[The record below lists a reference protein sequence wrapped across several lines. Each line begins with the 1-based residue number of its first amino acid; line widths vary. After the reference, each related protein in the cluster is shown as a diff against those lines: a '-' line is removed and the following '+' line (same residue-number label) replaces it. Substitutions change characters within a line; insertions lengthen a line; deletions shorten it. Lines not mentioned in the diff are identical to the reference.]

1 MRNTKN
7 FYVIY
12 VYKCFLK
19 NTGRSYSSFKRN
31 IDKKIL
37 ELDFKSLDDK
47 WGKKWQKIKNQNKKY
62 KENTYRKFYI
72 LSMFPYPSGSLH
84 MGHFRVYTISDVISR
99 FKRMQG
105 YDVIHPIGWDAFGLP
120 AENAA
125 IERNISAAEWT
136 SQNIMK
142 MKQQFSKMNIDFDWD
157 REITTCLPSYYKW
170 TQLLFLKFYNEGYAY
185 QKEEYVNWDPVEST
199 VLANEQ
205 IDSLGRSWR
214 SGAIVE
220 KKKLKQWFLRITDFS
235 ESLLKDISTLK
246 DWPERV
252 KIMQKNWI
260 GKSTG
265 VEILFTLKYKNIKNL
280 PNLFKDIYVF
290 TPYPNALFH
299 LQYIV
304 LSPFHPIVSELA
316 LKDSNLQMFLKNIS
330 SIGIYS
336 KKGFLLENI
345 QAYNQFIPDFSFPV
359 YVSSYILDS
368 YGCDAIMGIPAYN
381 SHDFQ
386 FCKENSLE
394 IGTSKAIDEDTNGMV
409 FNGNSEH
416 SSKIFS
422 EKATQLI
429 LKMESLNLCRTVTH
443 WKLKDWLISRQ
454 RFWGTPIPIVYC
466 SNCGTIPVPESKLP
480 VLLPKKPVIKGS
492 SGSPLTSD
500 EEFLHT
506 NCPKCNGPAKRD
518 TDTMDTFV
526 DSSWYFIRFTDPQ
539 NSEEPFNIE
548 RASQLLPVDLYI
560 GGIEHAILHLL
571 YSRFFMK
578 FAIKTK
584 LLKDINNGEPFSK
597 LITQGMVHGK
607 TYVDPITGRFL
618 KPDELDLNNPM
629 FPKILN
635 SNITPKIKYEK
646 MSKSKHNGVNPIKY
660 IDIYGADCVRAHILF
675 SAPITEVLKWDET
688 KIIGMQRW
696 LNKLFRIV
704 HEIDL
709 TKTTNM
715 KSYQVKW
722 DNLNSSEKELWIT
735 VQKTITDITHFFSK
749 NYQLNTAVSSLIKLT
764 IKLDSSR
771 NNISNNLYFHV
782 TEILLK
788 LIAPITPAVAEELYS
803 YLYSENH
810 SIFNSSWPLADTSV
824 QNETIQA
831 GIQINGKL
839 RFRLTLPYN
848 CTDKNII
855 LQFILKSDQGKQ
867 WIKDKYIT
875 NNIKNVIIAPGNK
888 VINLILS

>member
-1 MRNTKN
+1 MYLYRYFFKKTK
-7 FYVIY
+7 
-12 VYKCFLK
+12 
-19 NTGRSYSSFKRN
+19 RSYSSVKKN
-31 IDKKIL
+31 IDTKIL
-37 ELDFKSLDDK
+37 KLNFKSLDDK
-47 WGKKWQKIKNQNKKY
+47 WGKKWQEIRNLNKKY
-62 KENTYRKFYI
+62 KEKICKKFYI

-136 SQNIMK
+136 SQNIIK

-170 TQLLFLKFYNEGYAY
+170 TQLLFLKFYNAGYAY
-185 QKEEYVNWDPVEST
+185 QKEEYVNWDPIEST

-205 IDSLGRSWR
+205 IDALGRSWR

-220 KKKLKQWFLRITDFS
+220 KKKLKQWFLKITDFS
-235 ESLLKDISTLK
+235 EPLLKDISTLK

-280 PNLFKDIYVF
+280 PNLLKDIYVF
-290 TPYPNALFH
+290 TAHPTALFY

-304 LSPFHPIVSELA
+304 LSPFHPIVSKLA
-316 LKDSNLQMFLKNIS
+316 FKDSNLQMFLKNIS
-330 SIGIYS
+330 NIGIYS
-336 KKGFLLENI
+336 KKGFLLKDI
-345 QAYNQFIPDFSFPV
+345 HAYNQFIPDFSFPV
-359 YVSSYILDS
+359 YVSAYVLDS
-368 YGCDAIMGIPAYN
+368 YGCDAIMGIPAYD
-381 SHDFQ
+381 SQDFQ

-394 IGTSKAIDEDTNGMV
+394 INTSKTINKNVNGIV
-409 FNGNSEH
+409 SNENSKYFSE
-416 SSKIFS
+416 IFS

-429 LKMESLNLCRTVTH
+429 LKMESLNLCKTVTH

-454 RFWGTPIPIVYC
+454 RFWGTPIPIIYC

-480 VLLPKKPVIKGS
+480 VLLPKKPIIKS
-492 SGSPLTSD
+492 SGGSPLAND
-500 EEFLHT
+500 EEFLYT
-506 NCPKCNGPAKRD
+506 NCPRCNGLAKRD

-539 NSEEPFNIE
+539 NSKEPFSME
-548 RASQLLPVDLYI
+548 KASQLLPVDLYI

-607 TYVDPITGRFL
+607 TYIDPITGRFL
-618 KPDELDLNNPM
+618 KPDELDLKNPM

-646 MSKSKHNGVNPIKY
+646 MSKSKYNGINPLKY

-675 SAPITEVLKWDET
+675 SAPISEVLKWDET

-696 LNKLFRIV
+696 LNKIFRIV
-704 HEIDL
+704 REIDVE
-709 TKTTNM
+709 KATNM

-722 DNLNSSEKELWIT
+722 DNLNSSEKKLWII
-735 VQKTITDITHFFSK
+735 VQKTISDVTHFFST

-771 NNISNNLYFHV
+771 NDISNNLYFHV

-788 LIAPITPAVAEELYS
+788 LIAPITPAIAEEMYS
-803 YLYSENH
+803 YLYSEDQ
-810 SIFNSSWPLADTSV
+810 SIFNSSWPLADVSV
-824 QNETIQA
+824 QDENIEA

-839 RFRLTLPYN
+839 RFRVVLPYN
-848 CTDKNII
+848 CTNKEDI
-855 LQFILKSDQGKQ
+855 LQIIMESEQGKQ
-867 WIKDKYIT
+867 WIEDK
-875 NNIKNVIIAPGNK
+875 NAGKHIKNVIIAPGNK
-888 VINLILS
+888 VVNLILS